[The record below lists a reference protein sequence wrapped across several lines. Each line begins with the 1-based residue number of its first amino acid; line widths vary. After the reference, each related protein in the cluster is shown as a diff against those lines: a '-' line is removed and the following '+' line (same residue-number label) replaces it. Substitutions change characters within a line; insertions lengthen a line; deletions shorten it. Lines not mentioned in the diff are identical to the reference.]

1 MVGILSITN
10 IFYCNA
16 IIRPEPYDSTS
27 LVEVPEEGTKM
38 HSRKNM
44 VTLLIATFGSINA
57 VAANDIVVGPVLHRI
72 YDGDKDDL
80 LTAGIG
86 IDNLVSKKIP
96 ASYSDPL
103 RPTADEIRRQLLA
116 VTDAPHNGFGKTYGP
131 NIDAGTEKLAEG
143 AAKLAGDEYRTY
155 VRTGP
160 GYSTALV
167 QIPSTFSAS
176 KPCILAIST
185 AGTSDVLM
193 ELNKFGYWG
202 LVRGCAVAW
211 SDKGAGAGVEILKD
225 AKALNIEGLLQATDK
240 AAEQAKFVTSISS
253 ADRQKIVA
261 DRPGL
266 AAYKWAH
273 AGWSNEEYAGDALL
287 NTIRFSFDILN
298 SHLKL
303 PADTINAGN
312 SVVIASGH
320 SGGGGGA
327 IQAGERDT
335 EGLIDGIVARAPQT
349 QTFADDRISIT
360 RKGTTVRAT
369 AKDLADYFSFAD
381 LYRACAILALPNDPA
396 RQKLVQAG
404 DRCTSLASAGLLAS
418 TGVEAQAQ
426 EALEKLHSYG
436 FAPELDPFI
445 GATALFD
452 TYTYGLVSQYGGFR
466 VEEGLCSYSIS
477 PVSETG
483 KPIDFSAEL
492 LSGLGYLSRGGK
504 PDGTKI
510 ALVND
515 ADPAGPTK
523 SAVSTSASTKR
534 KDYNFDG
541 VKCLREAAFSP
552 RVKNTLARLMM
563 HGNLHRK
570 PTIIIQGQLDE
581 ILPVDMVVRPY
592 VALNSLVEGKDSR
605 VTYLEVP
612 LATHGDPGSDSRS
625 TYVPWGIYH
634 IRSLELMWNNL
645 TKGTAL
651 PPSQV
656 IRVSYSEDSRSK
668 NPATPEVT
676 SPSILLDPSAADRI
690 VINGGD
696 ILIPN

>member
-1 MVGILSITN
+1 MTMHLKLT
-10 IFYCNA
+10 A
-16 IIRPEPYDSTS
+16 AL
-27 LVEVPEEGTKM
+27 LVT
-38 HSRKNM
+38 
-44 VTLLIATFGSINA
+44 TFGSIDA
-57 VAANDIVVGPVLHRI
+57 VAASDIVVGPVVHRT
-72 YDGDKDDL
+72 YDGEQDDL
-80 LTAGIG
+80 LTAGLG
-86 IDNLVSKKIP
+86 IDNLLSKNAAVS
-96 ASYSDPL
+96 YNDPL
-103 RPTADEIRRQLLA
+103 HPTADEIRRQLLS
-116 VTDAPHNGFGKTYGP
+116 VTDAPFNGFGRSYGP
-131 NIDAGTEKLAEG
+131 NIDLVTEKPVQG
-143 AAKLAGDEYRTY
+143 SVKLAGDEYRAY
-155 VRTGP
+155 VRTGQ
-160 GYSTALV
+160 GHSTALV
-167 QIPSTFSAS
+167 QIPVTFSPS

-225 AKALNIEGLLQATDK
+225 AKALNIDGLLQATDN
-240 AAEQAKFVTSISS
+240 AAAQAKFVTAISNV
-253 ADRQKIVA
+253 DRQKLVG
-261 DRPGL
+261 DQPGR

-303 PADTINAGN
+303 HADTINPGN
-312 SVVIASGH
+312 TIVIASGH

-335 EGLIDGIVARAPQT
+335 DGLIDGIVARAPQT
-349 QTFADDRISIT
+349 QTFASGRISIT
-360 RKGTTVRAT
+360 NRGKTTRAT

-381 LYRACAILALPNDPA
+381 LYRACATLALPNDPA
-396 RQKLVQAG
+396 RQKLTQAG
-404 DRCTSLASAGLLAS
+404 ERCSSLADAGLLKSA
-418 TGVEAQAQ
+418 GPEAQAQ

-436 FAPELDPFI
+436 FGPELDPFI
-445 GATALFD
+445 GGTALFD

-466 VEEGLCSYSIS
+466 IDEALCNYSIS
-477 PVSETG
+477 PVDESG
-483 KPIDFSAEL
+483 KPVDFSPEL
-492 LSGLGYLSRGGK
+492 LGGLGYLSRGGK

-515 ADPAGPTK
+515 ADPTGPMK
-523 SAVSTSASTKR
+523 SALSTSSSTNR
-534 KDYNFDG
+534 KDYNLDG
-541 VKCLREAAFSP
+541 VRCLREAAFSP

-563 HGNLHRK
+563 HGNLHGK

-605 VTYLEVP
+605 VTYLEIP
-612 LATHGDPGSDSRS
+612 LATHGDPGSASRS

-634 IRSLELMWNNL
+634 IRSLELMWSNL

-656 IRVSYSEDSRSK
+656 IRVSYSDDSRSQ
-668 NPATPEVT
+668 NPSTPEVT
-676 SPSILLDPSAADRI
+676 SPSILVDPPAADRI
-690 VINGGD
+690 IIDGGD

>member
-1 MVGILSITN
+1 LR
-10 IFYCNA
+10 F
-16 IIRPEPYDSTS
+16 PEN
-27 LVEVPEEGTKM
+27 EGTKM
-38 HSRKNM
+38 HIKH
-44 VTLLIATFGSINA
+44 TAALLVATFGSINA
-57 VAANDIVVGPVLHRI
+57 VAASDIVIGPVVHRT
-72 YDGDKDDL
+72 YDGEKDDL
-80 LTAGIG
+80 LTAGLG
-86 IDNLVSKKIP
+86 IDNLVSKKVTV
-96 ASYSDPL
+96 SYSDPL
-103 RPTADEIRRQLLA
+103 RPTANEIRRQLLA
-116 VTDAPHNGFGKTYGP
+116 VTDAPYNGFGKTYGP
-131 NIDAGTEKLAEG
+131 NIDPSTERRAEG
-143 AAKLAGDEYRTY
+143 AAKLAGDEYRAY
-155 VRTGP
+155 VRTGQ

-167 QIPSTFSAS
+167 QIPSTFSTS

-225 AKALNIEGLLQATDK
+225 AMALNIEGLLQATDN
-240 AAEQAKFVTSISS
+240 AAEHAKFVTSISS
-253 ADRQKIVA
+253 ADRQKLVA
-261 DRPGL
+261 GRLGRV
-266 AAYKWAH
+266 AYKWAH

-287 NTIRFSFDILN
+287 NTIRFSFGILN

-303 PADTINAGN
+303 QANTINPGN
-312 SVVIASGH
+312 TIVIASGH

-349 QTFADDRISIT
+349 QTFASDRISIT
-360 RKGTTVRAT
+360 SKGETVRAT
-369 AKDLADYFSFAD
+369 AKNLADYFSFAD

-404 DRCTSLASAGLLAS
+404 DRCSSLASAGLLKS
-418 TGVEAQAQ
+418 VGTEAQAQ
-426 EALEKLHSYG
+426 EALEKLHSFG

-445 GATALFD
+445 GGTALFEM
-452 TYTYGLVSQYGGFR
+452 YTYGLVSQYGGFR
-466 VEEGLCSYSIS
+466 VDEALCSYSIS
-477 PVSETG
+477 PISDAG
-483 KPIDFSAEL
+483 KPVDFSPEL

-515 ADPAGPTK
+515 ADPTGPAK
-523 SAVSTSASTKR
+523 SVLSTSSSTKR

-541 VKCLREAAFSP
+541 VRCLREAAFSP

-581 ILPVDMVVRPY
+581 ILPVDMVARPY
-592 VALNSLVEGKDSR
+592 AALNSLVEGKDSR
-605 VTYLEVP
+605 VTYLEIP

-645 TKGTAL
+645 SKGAAL

-668 NPATPEVT
+668 DPATPEVT
-676 SPSILLDPSAADRI
+676 SPPILLDPVDEDRI
-690 VINGGD
+690 VINGGG